1 MAKLSAITPNDI
13 KLVISKQVKDDVRQY
28 RRELSLQRINLGKV
42 IGVGNMEDYAKEW
55 EIDFQNSTISAQESK
70 PKNKKLKR
78 ITKTKRNPKL

>member
-1 MAKLSAITPNDI
+1 MAKISAITPSDI

-28 RRELSLQRINLGKV
+28 RRELVLHRINLSKV
-42 IGVGNMEDYAKEW
+42 VGVGNMEAYAREW
-55 EIDFQNSTISAQESK
+55 EIDFQNSTTAVQETK